1 MSEQLE
7 LDIDD
12 TEEEQTE
19 EGLDK
24 VIQAQEERR
33 QKDYEE
39 NKYRNRE
46 LQRRQQER
54 KNQQL
59 EIPDMFKAGSTARTL
74 TGLGVEIG
82 GNFLLDAFSFVPGS
96 QQAGSAL
103 LNLLQ
108 QKIRGGKI
116 SYGEIAA
123 AAAASQI
130 PFLQQART
138 IKKGGK
144 LIREAKNLSRSG
156 KFYRGVARGSTAGA
170 IDTSVRSI
178 IDEKRA
184 PTVGEFAT
192 GVTAG
197 GIFGGMFDLAPSAVK
212 GRLGSDLIQIQ
223 DETKDFLDKVVDA
236 ATPGPVKIG
245 LKGDLIGAAFTGGTS
260 GTGGTIRQNQLMF
273 DWESAPNAA
282 NIPQAKVGGLFRI
295 LPRITR
301 RAKNQVT
308 RPGGVFQKPDT
319 IDITNGFKATRRHR
333 NFEEF
338 IEDLMEADR
347 IPAQNID
354 RAGFRSSSIRQN
366 KYGVEIDLYQDYL
379 QGYFNTYDTLDGAM
393 KLTIGTKPIKLGQS
407 AMGAKSVE
415 NLTEINKLFRAYKLN
430 PQSFD
435 SGAFAPGSKTSAN
448 LLKEFADS
456 KNLDDFLTKN
466 TQLQRHHLLIIDD
479 SFALVKG
486 LTGNDL
492 SAMRRAMNQIG
503 LIAGNDPANLKFVPQ
518 KLHQKFVH
526 GQVWKAC
533 GPEWTGTSA
542 KAKQL
547 RQQISQLP
555 LKDRIPFLDQLKEG
569 LDLTNQV
576 INNAVDEY
584 LDTRVAGFEISL
596 ADKEDFQDFMAKLVK
611 RDMDRTKLIDIDQPT
626 TVRSTSKPVNKLDV
640 EIESDVFGQGQMQD
654 DL

>member
-1 MSEQLE
+1 MN
-7 LDIDD
+7 
-12 TEEEQTE
+12 EEERDLESELKE
-19 EGLDK
+19 EKDRYERQNQEAYDEVTKGNEELRRK
-24 VIQAQEERR
+24 QEEE
-33 QKDYEE
+33 KKGFLDE
-39 NKYRNRE
+39 
-46 LQRRQQER
+46 
-54 KNQQL
+54 
-59 EIPDMFKAGSTARTL
+59 GSAFRTL

-82 GNFLLDAFSFVPGS
+82 GNFLLDAFTLVPGS
-96 QQAGSAL
+96 QQAGSAF
-103 LNLLQ
+103 LNYLQ

-116 SYGEIAA
+116 SKGEILA

-130 PFLQQART
+130 PFLQQAKAATR
-138 IKKGGK
+138 
-144 LIREAKNLSRSG
+144 AG
-156 KFYRGVARGSTAGA
+156 KFYRGVAKGSTAGA
-170 IDTSVRSI
+170 IDTSVRPI

-197 GIFGGMFDLAPSAVK
+197 GVFGGMFDLAPSAAK

-223 DETKDFLDKVVDA
+223 DETKEFLDKIVDS
-236 ATPGPVKIG
+236 ATPGPIKIMQ
-245 LKGDLIGAAFTGGTS
+245 GDLIGAAFTGGTS
-260 GTGGTIRQNQLMF
+260 GTGGTVRQNQLVF
-273 DWESAPNAA
+273 DWEANPNAA

-308 RPGGVFQKPDT
+308 RPGGIFQKPDT
-319 IDITNGFKATRRHR
+319 IDITNGFKRTRRHR

-347 IPAQNID
+347 IPARNID

-393 KLTIGTKPIKLGQS
+393 KLTIGSKPIKLGQS

-518 KLHQKFVH
+518 ELHQKFVH
-526 GQVWKAC
+526 GQVWKAF

-596 ADKEDFQDFMAKLVK
+596 ADKEDFRDFMAKLVK

-626 TVRSTSKPVNKLDV
+626 TVRSTSKPTDKLDV
-640 EIESDVFGQGQMQD
+640 EIESDIFGQGQMQD